1 MTRGTPSRQLFNIE
15 PGMLQVASNWNYAAM
30 DQKGHAT
37 VATAS
42 NGPVLE
48 RILNRV
54 FQCSHRHLGRPM
66 TLNGESFAQCLDC
79 GRRVAYDLREFRTG
93 ASSLSKTASQIT
105 VPINPRPILLKRR
118 AACGWVLAISFTSAG
133 FFFLVHRP
141 HTRNQYLTS
150 RRAVHRVRAAEPP
163 ATGLKPTAAP
173 ISNTAAP
180 TPLIPASD
188 SVAHLE
194 GDGRVAVLARDVAS
208 GLELSHHPGRLGELI
223 QRGSLFTVPPGTTV
237 RVRSRK
243 KTVVRVSVLS
253 GPMAG
258 QQGWAQASQV
268 SRGAGDLVA
277 GGSTARR

>member
-1 MTRGTPSRQLFNIE
+1 
-15 PGMLQVASNWNYAAM
+15 M
-30 DQKGHAT
+30 DKKGNAT
-37 VATAS
+37 VATAP

-93 ASSLSKTASQIT
+93 TSSMSKTASRKISAASKDHSVT
-105 VPINPRPILLKRR
+105 APVNPRPVFHKRR
-118 AACGWVLAISFTSAG
+118 AACAWVVAIGFTATG
-133 FFFLVHRP
+133 FFFFHRP
-141 HTRNQYLTS
+141 HTHNQYVTS
-150 RRAVHRVRAAEPP
+150 RRAVHRMRAAEPP

-173 ISNTAAP
+173 VSNTAVP

-188 SVAHLE
+188 SVARLE

-208 GLELSHHPGRLGELI
+208 GLEVSHHPGRLDELI
-223 QRGSLFTVPPGTTV
+223 QRGSLFTVPPGTAV
-237 RVRSRK
+237 RIRSRR

-258 QQGWAQASQV
+258 QQGWAQASQL

-277 GGSTARR
+277 GGPTARP

>member
-1 MTRGTPSRQLFNIE
+1 
-15 PGMLQVASNWNYAAM
+15 M
-30 DQKGHAT
+30 DKKGHAP

-48 RILNRV
+48 RLLNRV

-93 ASSLSKTASQIT
+93 TSSLSNKASQIT
-105 VPINPRPILLKRR
+105 APIHPRPVFLKRR
-118 AACGWVLAISFTSAG
+118 AAWAWVLAISFPAAG

-141 HTRNQYLTS
+141 QTQRQYVTS
-150 RRAVHRVRAAEPP
+150 RRAAHRVRAAEPP

-173 ISNTAAP
+173 VSNTAAP
-180 TPLIPASD
+180 TLIPASD

-208 GLELSHHPGRLGELI
+208 GLEVSHHPGRLDELV
-223 QRGSLFTVPPGTTV
+223 RSGSLFTVPPGTAV
-237 RVRSRK
+237 RIRSRR

-258 QQGWAQASQV
+258 QQGWAQASQL
-268 SRGAGDLVA
+268 SRGTGDLVA
-277 GGSTARR
+277 GPTARR

>member
-1 MTRGTPSRQLFNIE
+1 
-15 PGMLQVASNWNYAAM
+15 M
-30 DQKGHAT
+30 DKKGHAT

-93 ASSLSKTASQIT
+93 TSSMSKTASHKISGSPKDVIAT
-105 VPINPRPILLKRR
+105 APANPRPVSVKRT
-118 AACGWVLAISFTSAG
+118 AACGWVLAISFTAAG
-133 FFFLVHRP
+133 LFFLVHRP
-141 HTRNQYLTS
+141 HTGRQYVTS
-150 RRAVHRVRAAEPP
+150 KRAVHRMRAADSP
-163 ATGLKPTAAP
+163 ATGPRPTAAP
-173 ISNTAAP
+173 VRNTAAP
-180 TPLIPASD
+180 MPLIPGSD

-208 GLELSHHPGRLGELI
+208 GLEVSHHPGRLEELI
-223 QRGSLFTVPPGTTV
+223 RNGSLFTVPPGTAV
-237 RVRSRK
+237 RVRNRK
-243 KTVVRVSVLS
+243 KTVVRVSIVS

-258 QQGWAQASQV
+258 QQGWAQASQL
-268 SRGAGDLVA
+268 RE
-277 GGSTARR
+277 